1 MQWLAEICVRRPVF
15 ATVLT
20 LLITVLGIVGYAS
33 LGVDKFPNVDFPVVT
48 ITTIQP
54 GAAPEDIE
62 TEISDK
68 IEAAVNTIGDIDEL
82 RSISTEGVSLV
93 IVQFALEKDTDV
105 AAQDVRDRI
114 GRITRDLPAD
124 IEPPVVSKL
133 DPGASPIFY
142 AVLKAEGRSLREI
155 TEVADTR
162 VRESLEV
169 LPGVGAVSIVG
180 GEKRAIEINLD
191 PVRMAALKVSA
202 GEVAR
207 AVGAQNL
214 TVPGGRIDT
223 GNKQL
228 TVRVHG
234 KVSSPDEVALL
245 PVRQM
250 GDRTVRVGDVATV
263 VDGAE
268 EKVNSAVWDGEPS
281 VLLSVRKQSGTN
293 TIEVADLIIERIAEL
308 QQKLP
313 AGYTLETLRDES
325 ATTRTGT
332 HNVQEHLIVGSLLA
346 AGVVLLFLGNFRSTL
361 IAALAI
367 PTSVLGTFAAMAYL
381 GYTLNN
387 ITLLAL
393 ALAVGIVIDDAIVVL
408 ENIFRYVE
416 EKGMEP
422 VQAAIEGT
430 REIGLAVLA
439 TTLSLLAVFMP
450 VVFIAGIPGRFL
462 RSFGVTMS
470 VSIAIS
476 LFVSFTLT
484 PMLASRWLK
493 KHSGEKGALERMVDA
508 FYGPIEGAY
517 MAMLRFSM
525 RHRWL
530 VVVLSVGTLLT
541 TPIWATMAKKGFIP
555 VDDRAHFEVSVRLP
569 EGSSIA
575 STEVVTE
582 RIAREIREM
591 EEVRTTLVTVA
602 DNERSEDNVGRIYVG
617 LVDPDQRTFNQTEM
631 MNRVREEVAPHQP
644 PELKILVGEIPDFGG
659 GGFST
664 ARIQYNLSGP
674 DLKKLEAYSGEILAQ
689 LKEVP
694 GAVDVNGSLV
704 PGKPEIGIHV
714 DRARAA
720 EMGVSV
726 ADVAQA
732 LRLMVA
738 GGQVSTY
745 SENGEQYEIRLR
757 ADAAYRAD
765 PSTLA
770 LVPVLSSRGGTV
782 PLGDLVRFEEASG
795 PSSIDRY
802 QRQRTVNIMA
812 NAAPGYG
819 DGQISDAV
827 QAIADSLGME
837 GEYKLAP
844 IGQTKEMKRM
854 AVSLGTGFGL
864 AFIFMYLILAA
875 QFESW
880 VHPFT
885 ILLSLPLTLPF
896 AILSV
901 VITGTSLDLF
911 SALGVF
917 VLFGIV
923 KKNAILQIDH
933 TNQLREKGMDRAS
946 AILQANKD
954 RLRPILMTTIAF
966 VAGMIPLVISKGI
979 GSGFNRST
987 SGVVVGGQTLSLLL
1001 TLLATPVAY
1010 SIIDDILQYAKR
1022 LFGRATP
1029 APAEN

>member
-1 MQWLAEICVRRPVF
+1 VAVTLACAVLAFPVALAMARMPSGGTKALMYVAVMLPLWSSYLVRLYAWKLLMAREGAISWLAHELHLVW
-15 ATVLT
+15 
-20 LLITVLGIVGYAS
+20 LL
-33 LGVDKFPNVDFPVVT
+33 D
-48 ITTIQP
+48 
-54 GAAPEDIE
+54 
-62 TEISDK
+62 
-68 IEAAVNTIGDIDEL
+68 
-82 RSISTEGVSLV
+82 
-93 IVQFALEKDTDV
+93 
-105 AAQDVRDRI
+105 
-114 GRITRDLPAD
+114 
-124 IEPPVVSKL
+124 
-133 DPGASPIFY
+133 
-142 AVLKAEGRSLREI
+142 
-155 TEVADTR
+155 
-162 VRESLEV
+162 
-169 LPGVGAVSIVG
+169 
-180 GEKRAIEINLD
+180 
-191 PVRMAALKVSA
+191 
-202 GEVAR
+202 
-207 AVGAQNL
+207 
-214 TVPGGRIDT
+214 
-223 GNKQL
+223 
-228 TVRVHG
+228 
-234 KVSSPDEVALL
+234 ALL
-245 PVRQM
+245 SLPSI
-250 GDRTVRVGDVATV
+250 GGPSLSF
-263 VDGAE
+263 
-268 EKVNSAVWDGEPS
+268 SA
-281 VLLSVRKQSGTN
+281 
-293 TIEVADLIIERIAEL
+293 I
-308 QQKLP
+308 
-313 AGYTLETLRDES
+313 
-325 ATTRTGT
+325 
-332 HNVQEHLIVGSLLA
+332 
-346 AGVVLLFLGNFRSTL
+346 
-361 IAALAI
+361 
-367 PTSVLGTFAAMAYL
+367 GTF
-381 GYTLNN
+381 
-387 ITLLAL
+387 
-393 ALAVGIVIDDAIVVL
+393 IVFVYMWLPFMIL
-408 ENIFRYVE
+408 
-416 EKGMEP
+416 P

-493 KHSGEKGALERMVDA
+493 KHTGEKGALERMVDA

-555 VDDRAHFEVSVRLP
+555 VDDRAQFEVSVRLP

-582 RIAREIREM
+582 RIAREIRQM
-591 EEVRTTLVTVA
+591 DEVRTTLVTVA

-617 LVDPDQRTFNQTEM
+617 LVNPDQRTFDQTEM

-659 GGFST
+659 GGFSS

-674 DLKKLEAYSGEILAQ
+674 DLKKLEAYSTEILAQ
-689 LKEVP
+689 LKDVP

-704 PGKPEIGIHV
+704 PGKPEIGVYV

-720 EMGVSV
+720 ELGVSV

-782 PLGDLVRFEEASG
+782 PLGDLVRFETASG

-819 DGQISDAV
+819 DGQISDEV
-827 QAIADSLGME
+827 QAIADNLGME
-837 GEYKLAP
+837 SEYKLAP

-966 VAGMIPLVISKGI
+966 VAGMIPLVISQGI

-1010 SIIDDILQYAKR
+1010 SIIDDILQFAKR
-1022 LFGRATP
+1022 LFGQATP
-1029 APAEN
+1029 ASAEN